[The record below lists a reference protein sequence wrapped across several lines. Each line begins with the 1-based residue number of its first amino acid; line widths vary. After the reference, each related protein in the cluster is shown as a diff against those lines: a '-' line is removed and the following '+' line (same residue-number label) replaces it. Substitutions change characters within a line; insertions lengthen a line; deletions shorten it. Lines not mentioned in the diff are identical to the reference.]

1 MSENKILSEPVND
14 LARRLASMIDD
25 EVFAAM
31 ELLEKASEERHQGD
45 LDDVLSR
52 IALTE
57 SEIERRYPGQL
68 LLPYREWKERTARP

>member
-1 MSENKILSEPVND
+1 MSENQILSEPVDD

-31 ELLEKASEERHQGD
+31 ELLEIASEERKRED

-52 IALTE
+52 IALIE

-68 LLPYREWKERTARP
+68 LIPYREWKEGNARH